1 LIGER
6 KCKQK
11 KAPYSLLTIRYSLFD
26 MPQRVMIT
34 AAATGIGRAIAKAF
48 HDEGARVHIC
58 DINEDVLNV
67 FREDFPD
74 IAATLVDVQNEA
86 EVDAWFDDALDDLGG
101 LDVMVNNAG
110 IKGPTAPIDD
120 IELAEWRDCIGVCL
134 DAQFLCARRAAPV
147 MKAQRSGI
155 IINMSS
161 NAGQFGFGNRT
172 PYAAAKWGVIGLTKS
187 LAIELGPYNVR
198 CNAICPGAVRGERI
212 NRVIEGEANLRGVGT
227 QIVAAE
233 LVQNQ
238 SLARFTEPEEIAN
251 LAVFLASPQAFMI
264 NGQDIAVDGHI
275 ETFHI
280 K

>member
-1 LIGER
+1 MEI
-6 KCKQK
+6 KMQH
-11 KAPYSLLTIRYSLFD
+11 
-26 MPQRVMIT
+26 RVMIT

-48 HDEGARVHIC
+48 HDEGAKVHIC
-58 DINEDVLNV
+58 DVNEQALAI

-74 IAATLVDVQNEA
+74 IAATHVNVRNES
-86 EVDAWFDDALDDLGG
+86 EVDLWFDEALDDLGG

-120 IELAEWRDCIGVCL
+120 IELADWKECIEVCL

-147 MKAQRSGI
+147 MKAQKSGI

-161 NAGQFGFGNRT
+161 NAGQHGFGNRT

-187 LAIELGPYNVR
+187 LAIELGPHGVR
-198 CNAICPGAVRGERI
+198 CNAICPGTVRGDRI
-212 NRVIEGEANLRGVGT
+212 NRVIEGEANLRGIGA
-227 QIVAAE
+227 QAIEAE
-233 LVQNQ
+233 LLQSQ
-238 SLARFTEPEEIAN
+238 SLSRFTEPEEVAN
-251 LAVFLASPQAFMI
+251 LCLFLASPQSFMI
-264 NGQDIAVDGHI
+264 NGQDIAIDGHL

>member
-1 LIGER
+1 
-6 KCKQK
+6 
-11 KAPYSLLTIRYSLFD
+11 
-26 MPQRVMIT
+26 MPHRVMIT
-34 AAATGIGRAIAKAF
+34 AAATGIGRAIARAF
-48 HDEGARVHIC
+48 HADGARVHIC
-58 DINEDVLNV
+58 DVNEDALEI
-67 FREDFPD
+67 FRDDFPD
-74 IAATLVDVQNEA
+74 IAATHVNVRNEG

-110 IKGPTAPIDD
+110 VKGPTAPVDD
-120 IELAEWRDCIGVCL
+120 IEFADWKECIEVCL

-147 MKAQRSGI
+147 MKAQKSGL

-198 CNAICPGAVRGERI
+198 CNAICPGAVRGDRI
-212 NRVIEGEANLRGVGT
+212 NKVIEGEANLRGVGT

-233 LVQNQ
+233 LVSQQ
-238 SLARFTEPEEIAN
+238 SLTRFTEPEEIAN
-251 LAVFLASPQAFMI
+251 LCLFLASPAAFMI
-264 NGQDIAVDGHI
+264 NGQDIAIDGHI

>member
-1 LIGER
+1 M
-6 KCKQK
+6 
-11 KAPYSLLTIRYSLFD
+11 S
-26 MPQRVMIT
+26 QRVMIT
-34 AAATGIGRAIAKAF
+34 AAASGIGRAIAKAF
-48 HDEGARVHIC
+48 HEDGAQVHIC
-58 DINEDVLNV
+58 DANQQALES

-74 IAATLVDVQNEA
+74 IAATLVNVRNEA
-86 EVDAWFDDALDDLGG
+86 DIDGWFDEALDDLRG

-110 IKGPTAPIDD
+110 IKGPTAPVDD
-120 IELAEWRDCIGVCL
+120 IELADWKECLEVCL

-147 MKAQRSGI
+147 MKAQKSGL

-198 CNAICPGAVRGERI
+198 CNAICPGAVAGERI
-212 NRVIEGEANLRGVGT
+212 NRVIEGEANLRGVGS

-233 LVQNQ
+233 LVSQQ
-238 SLARFTEPEEIAN
+238 SLSRFTQPEEIAQ
-251 LAVFLASPQAFMI
+251 LCLFLSSPQAFMI
-264 NGQDIAVDGHI
+264 NGQDIAIDGHI

>member
-1 LIGER
+1 
-6 KCKQK
+6 
-11 KAPYSLLTIRYSLFD
+11 
-26 MPQRVMIT
+26 MPHRVMIT

-48 HDEGARVHIC
+48 HETGAKVHIC
-58 DINEDVLNV
+58 DINEQALDT
-67 FREDFPD
+67 FRQDFPD
-74 IAATLVDVQNEA
+74 IAATLVDVQSEA
-86 EVDAWFDDALDDLGG
+86 EIDAWFDDALEDLGG

-110 IKGPTAPIDD
+110 TKGPTAPIDD
-120 IELAEWRDCIGVCL
+120 IELAEWRDCIAVCL

-187 LAIELGPYNVR
+187 LAVELGPYNVR

-212 NRVIEGEANLRGVGT
+212 NKVIEGEANLRGVGT

-233 LVQNQ
+233 LVSQQ
-238 SLARFTEPEEIAN
+238 SLTRFTEPEEIAN
-251 LAVFLASPQAFMI
+251 LCLFLASPAAFMI
-264 NGQDIAVDGHI
+264 NGQDIAIDGHI

>member
-1 LIGER
+1 M
-6 KCKQK
+6 QH
-11 KAPYSLLTIRYSLFD
+11 
-26 MPQRVMIT
+26 RVMIT

-48 HDEGARVHIC
+48 HDQGAKVHIC
-58 DINEDVLNV
+58 DVNEAALAR

-74 IAATLVDVQNEA
+74 IAATHVNVRNEA
-86 EVDAWFDDALDDLGG
+86 EVDLWFDEALDDLGG

-120 IELAEWRDCIGVCL
+120 IELSEWKETIEICL

-147 MKAQRSGI
+147 MKAQKSGL

-187 LAIELGPYNVR
+187 LAIELGPHGVR

-212 NRVIEGEANLRGVGT
+212 NKVIEGEANLRGVGT
-227 QIVAAE
+227 QVVAAE
-233 LVQNQ
+233 LVSQQ
-238 SLARFTEPEEIAN
+238 SLTRFTEPEEIAN
-251 LAVFLASPQAFMI
+251 LCLFLSTPAAYMI
-264 NGQDIAVDGHI
+264 NGQDIAIDGHV

>member
-1 LIGER
+1 
-6 KCKQK
+6 
-11 KAPYSLLTIRYSLFD
+11 
-26 MPQRVMIT
+26 MNHRVMIT
-34 AAATGIGRAIAKAF
+34 AAATGIGRAIARAF
-48 HDEGARVHIC
+48 HEEGAQVHIC
-58 DINEDVLNV
+58 DVNEEALEI
-67 FREDFPD
+67 FRDDFPD
-74 IAATLVDVQNEA
+74 IAASHVNVRNEG
-86 EVDAWFDDALDDLGG
+86 EVDGWFDEALEDLGG

-110 IKGPTAPIDD
+110 IKGPTAPVDD
-120 IELAEWRDCIGVCL
+120 IELADWKECIEVCL

-147 MKAQRSGI
+147 MKAQKSGL

-198 CNAICPGAVRGERI
+198 CNAICPGAVRGDRI
-212 NRVIEGEANLRGVGT
+212 NKVIEGEANLRGVGT

-233 LVQNQ
+233 LVSQQ
-238 SLARFTEPEEIAN
+238 SLTRFTEPEEIAN
-251 LAVFLASPQAFMI
+251 LCLFLASPAAFMI
-264 NGQDIAVDGHI
+264 NGQDIAIDGHI